1 MKFKTTILIV
11 LALSIITLSCS
22 SEDNAG
28 QLFIKASA
36 NYTNVKTKA
45 AQANIELSKFKINI
59 REIELEYDDD
69 IEDNNNDVTPEHLY
83 EDVEFDGPFE
93 LDLLS
98 GATQI
103 NIAATEVPIDTF
115 EEIEFDMSRSIDAAS
130 DLFGKSILIEGTIDG
145 TPFVFWH
152 DSDEEFEVD
161 YENAANDIV
170 MTGSNA
176 SIVINFDLNIIFGAA
191 SGIDF
196 STAMD
201 GNGDGVIEIHPGD
214 DDGNSGLADSI
225 IELLHEGADLL
236 DD

>member
-1 MKFKTTILIV
+1 MKIKTTILIA
-11 LALSIITLSCS
+11 LALSIVISCTN
-22 SEDNAG
+22 EDNAP
-28 QLFIKASA
+28 QLFVKASA

-45 AQANIELSKFKINI
+45 DQANIELSKFKINL

-69 IEDNNNDVTPEHLY
+69 IEDDNYDDTQEHLY
-83 EDVEFDGPFE
+83 DDLEFEGPFE

-103 NIAATEVPIDTF
+103 NIAAAEVPIDTY
-115 EEIEFDMSRSIDAAS
+115 EEIEFDMSRSIDTAS
-130 DLFGKSILIEGTIDG
+130 DMYDKSILIEGTIDG

-161 YENAANDIV
+161 YANAANDIV
-170 MTGSNA
+170 MTGNDA
-176 SIVINFDLNIIFGAA
+176 SIVINFDLNIIFGAT

-196 STAMD
+196 STAID
-201 GNGDGVIEIHPGD
+201 GNQDGLIEIHPGD
-214 DDGNSGLADSI
+214 DDGNSRLADFI
-225 IELLHEGADLL
+225 KELLHESADLL